1 MSSVVVSVNWP
12 PAPPFNTIPLV
23 ITLPEPMSTA
33 SFVFTTSTGP
43 VSRPVSSSACPNTT
57 SDACSTVNV
66 PNRTVSPESSLNN
79 TRPVPPSI
87 TKSFVS
93 PAWLSTDAS
102 FVNSTSPAPPP
113 VSNRTSV

>member
-1 MSSVVVSVNWP
+1 MNWP

-23 ITLPEPMSTA
+23 ITLAEPMSTA

-43 VSRPVSSSACPNTT
+43 VSNADSSSAWPNTT
-57 SDACSTVNV
+57 SDACSTVNR
-66 PNRTVSPESSLNN
+66 PNRTVPPRSSLNS

-87 TKSFVS
+87 TRSFVS
-93 PAWLSTDAS
+93 PNWLSTGAS